1 MVDSL
6 PLSKLK
12 VYVETTIF
20 SYLAARPSSAALL
33 LAHQLITHEWW
44 SLREKYALFASDL
57 VELECNQ
64 GDTMQVSKR
73 VALLADCKNLAIEE
87 QDYIMAQ
94 ALLSSSALPQKASVD
109 AIHIAIAARHKM
121 DLVLTWNCKHIA
133 NPATQHKIHT
143 TLLASGLAMPLMITP
158 EILLEHFYETNN

>member
-6 PLSKLK
+6 PLSKPK
-12 VYVETTIF
+12 FYVETTIF

-109 AIHIAIAARHKM
+109 A
-121 DLVLTWNCKHIA
+121 THIA